1 MLPPVFIINNRDYA
15 KYIAEDG
22 LKPTRNDLD
31 ADGSGRNI
39 LNGLMYRK
47 RIATKLK
54 WTVSFNRL
62 DADTMNAIENAM
74 APEYVSITL
83 LEPKGNRYVQR
94 TYYCSTINNGVQRQI
109 GDETYYDGVTFDIIE
124 R

>member
-1 MLPPVFIINNRDYA
+1 MKPTFRINGHDYA

-22 LKPTRNDLD
+22 LQGSLNDLD

-47 RIATKLK
+47 RIATKFK
-54 WTVSFNRL
+54 ATVTFLRLTEDVLSRLEQDMSTEYVNITML
-62 DADTMNAIENAM
+62 DAKTRT
-74 APEYVSITL
+74 YIT
-83 LEPKGNRYVQR
+83 R
-94 TYYCSTINNGVQRQI
+94 TYYCSTINEGVQRHI
-109 GDETYYDGVTFDIIE
+109 GGHTYYDGVTFNIIE